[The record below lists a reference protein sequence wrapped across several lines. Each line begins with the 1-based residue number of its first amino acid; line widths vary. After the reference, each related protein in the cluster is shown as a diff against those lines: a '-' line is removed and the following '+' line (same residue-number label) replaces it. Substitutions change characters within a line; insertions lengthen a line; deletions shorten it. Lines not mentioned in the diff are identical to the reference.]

1 MKTFEGLL
9 NKIKGLGK
17 SDLKKSDMPDGGSN
31 PPPADGGANIDDAT
45 TKVVAAFTDGSLE
58 PTAEAV
64 TAYLVANGTPEDQAS
79 DMADMILD
87 SYFEASPEDGAPEG
101 GEVPAGEPDGDEAMK
116 SEFAKLVHSVQKST
130 FGTEVLSQG
139 MTKLFEKFEALESKV
154 EAITKDNQIMKSALR
169 VAAGKP
175 AGATPILKAELA
187 ATKSDIPIARK
198 REMILEVIQKST
210 LEKVPSPLDAAE
222 LSYLN
227 KYMEFS
233 DSAKAYFTKQGVK
246 I

>member
-1 MKTFEGLL
+1 MKPFEGLL
-9 NKIKGLGK
+9 NKIKGLGSK
-17 SDLKKSDMPDGGSN
+17 TELKKSDMPDGGSN
-31 PPPADGGANIDDAT
+31 PPPADGGANIDDIT

-64 TAYLVANGTPEDQAS
+64 TAYLVANGTPEAEAG

-87 SYFEASPEDGAPEG
+87 SYFESTGTPEGEG
-101 GEVPAGEPDGDEAMK
+101 GEAPTGEPDGDEAMK
-116 SEFAKLVHSVQKST
+116 SEFAKLVHAVQKST

-139 MTKLFEKFEALESKV
+139 MTKLFEKFEALQSKV

-175 AGATPILKAELA
+175 VKGATPVLKAELA
-187 ATKSDIPIARK
+187 TAKSDIPLVRK
-198 REMILEVIQKST
+198 REMVLEAIQKSE
-210 LEKVPSPLDAAE
+210 LSAVE
-222 LSYLN
+222 LSYVN
-227 KYMEFS
+227 KHMEFS
-233 DSAKAYFTKQGVK
+233 DSAKDYFIKKGVQ